1 MIKTKTIVLLLESV
15 ADTHWLSTGVYTQ
28 VLIRGGKNKDSV
40 FVYNLGSQKFKELPF

>member
-1 MIKTKTIVLLLESV
+1 MIKTKTIVLLIELV

-28 VLIRGGKNKDSV
+28 VLIRGGKSN